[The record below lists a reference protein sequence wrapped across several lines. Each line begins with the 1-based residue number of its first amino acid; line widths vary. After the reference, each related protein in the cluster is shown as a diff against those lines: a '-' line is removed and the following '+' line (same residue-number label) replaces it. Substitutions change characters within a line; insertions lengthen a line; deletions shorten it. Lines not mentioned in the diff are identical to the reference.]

1 MNALRI
7 IMDRKELKNIA
18 IPENFGSKVEVV
30 IFPAMADA
38 INNKKNNKFNPKEYM
53 GITKIKDITSK
64 LKELSGERDRF

>member
-1 MNALRI
+1 
-7 IMDRKELKNIA
+7 MDRKELKNIA

>member
-18 IPENFGSKVEVV
+18 IPENFGLKVEVV
-30 IFPAMADA
+30 ILPAMTDA
-38 INNKKNNKFNPKEYM
+38 INKKNNKFNPKEYM
-53 GITKIKDITSK
+53 GITKIKDITAK